1 MQIVGVAK
9 DARYGG
15 LKRNL
20 RPVVYVPY
28 NQGAFA
34 FIDQMTYEV
43 RTSGEPLAYVNTI
56 REIVHQMDAG
66 LPVANITTQAG
77 QIDGTISQEIMFGRL
92 SSAIAFVGLSI
103 ACVGL
108 YGAVAY
114 SVARRTSEIGIRV
127 ALGARRGRV
136 MLIVLRKVMFCTVA
150 AVALGLPLCLLA
162 SRQMESFLFGIKPQD
177 PLTITIAVAILLV
190 SASLAAFIPAQRAAR
205 IDPLIALRHE

>member
-1 MQIVGVAK
+1 
-9 DARYGG
+9 
-15 LKRNL
+15 
-20 RPVVYVPY
+20 
-28 NQGAFA
+28 
-34 FIDQMTYEV
+34 MTYEV
-43 RTSGEPLAYVNTI
+43 RTAGDSLAYVNTI

-114 SVARRTSEIGIRV
+114 SVVRRTSEIGIRM

-136 MLIVLRKVMFCTVA
+136 MLMVLRKVTVCTLA
-150 AVALGLPLCLLA
+150 AVALGLPLYLLA
-162 SRQMESFLFGIKPQD
+162 SREMESFLFGIKPQD
-177 PLTITIAVAILLV
+177 PMTIAIAVSILLV

-205 IDPLIALRHE
+205 IDPVIALRHE